1 MFIIEEENAI
11 SKHHLKIIREKILG
25 VDFPWYYQL
34 SSTTDKFPFL
44 RKNSGVHIEF
54 SENMVD
60 NQSYFNRHCYLRGS
74 NI

>member
-11 SKHHLKIIREKILG
+11 SNHHLKIIQEQILG

-44 RKNSGVHIEF
+44 SHTLMPRYDEYDGSVGKINS
-54 SENMVD
+54 N
-60 NQSYFNRHCYLRGS
+60 
-74 NI
+74 